1 MEFIFEI
8 IFDFV
13 SDVLFE
19 GSYAYAKTSKKGA
32 IVVRT
37 MIFSFLIGM
46 SGLFLY
52 MGYMMRDKT
61 TMMFVFYCVS
71 GLFVALKLRLLVEIK
86 RKKLEKGKR
95 EEI

>member
-32 IVVRT
+32 IIVRAI
-37 MIFSFLIGM
+37 IFSFLIGM

-52 MGYMMRDKT
+52 MGYMMRDQT
-61 TMMFVFYCVS
+61 TMMFVFYFVS
-71 GLFVALKLRLLVEIK
+71 GLFVALTLRFLVEIK
-86 RKKLEKGKR
+86 RRKLENDEK

>member
-13 SDVLFE
+13 LDVLFE

-32 IVVRT
+32 SVVRT

-46 SGLFLY
+46 SGFFLY
-52 MGYMMRDKT
+52 IGYMMRDKT
-61 TMMFVFYCVS
+61 IMMFVFYFVS
-71 GLFVALKLRLLVEIK
+71 GLFVALTLRLLVEIK
-86 RKKLEKGKR
+86 RKKFEKGKR
-95 EEI
+95 EET